1 MRVELHPAF
10 VIHQRPYRETSL
22 VVEVFSS
29 RQGRVGVVAKGAHRP
44 RSPWR
49 GVLQPFQSLLLAWSG
64 RGELGTLTHAE
75 PAGFTLPLSGGRI
88 LSGFYVNELLTRLLT
103 RSDPHPRLYEAYAE
117 VLTALAGPSGG
128 EPVLRVFE
136 KRLLAE
142 IGYGLVLD
150 RDNDGGAAIEDGRD
164 YYYQI
169 DKGPWRVAPA
179 DVATVKISGG
189 ALIALAR
196 EALTGREHLR
206 ETKALMRFVLGAYLG
221 GRPLA
226 SRELF
231 RGASG
236 VVSP

>member
-1 MRVELHPAF
+1 MRVELHPGF
-10 VIHQRPYRETSL
+10 VIHRRPYRETSL
-22 VVEVFSS
+22 VLEVFSS
-29 RQGRVGVVAKGAHRP
+29 RQGRVGVVAKGAQRP

-49 GVLQPFQSLLLAWSG
+49 GALQPFQCLLIAWSG

-75 PAGFTLPLSGGRI
+75 QAGFQQPLSGGRI

-103 RSDPHPRLYEAYAE
+103 RGDPHPRLYEAYAE
-117 VLTALAGPSGG
+117 ALTALAGPTAD
-128 EPVLRVFE
+128 EPVLRIFE

-150 RDNDGGAAIEDGRD
+150 RDNDGEAAIEDGRD

-179 DVATVKISGG
+179 DVATLKIGGG

-206 ETKALMRFVLGAYLG
+206 ETKALMRFVLSAYLG

-231 RGASG
+231 RAASGGAST
-236 VVSP
+236 

>member
-29 RQGRVGVVAKGAHRP
+29 RQGRVGVVAKGAQRP

-64 RGELGTLTHAE
+64 RGEFGTLTHAE
-75 PAGFTLPLSGGRI
+75 QAGFTLPLSGGRI

-117 VLTALAGPSGG
+117 VLTALAGRSGG

-179 DVATVKISGG
+179 DVVTVKISGG

>member
-22 VVEVFSS
+22 VLEVFSS
-29 RQGRVGVVAKGAHRP
+29 RQGRVGVVAKGAQRP

-49 GVLQPFQSLLLAWSG
+49 GALQPFQCLLIAWSG

-75 PAGFTLPLSGGRI
+75 QTGSTLPLSGGRI

-103 RSDPHPRLYEAYAE
+103 RGDPHPHLYEVYAD
-117 VLTALAGPSGG
+117 VLTALAGSTAD
-128 EPVLRVFE
+128 EPVLRIFE

-150 RDNDGGAAIEDGRD
+150 RDNDGGAGIEDGRD
-164 YYYQI
+164 YYYQV

-189 ALIALAR
+189 ALMALAR
-196 EALTGREHLR
+196 ELLTGREHLR

-231 RGASG
+231 RAASGGAS
-236 VVSP
+236 P

>member
-1 MRVELHPAF
+1 
-10 VIHQRPYRETSL
+10 
-22 VVEVFSS
+22 
-29 RQGRVGVVAKGAHRP
+29 
-44 RSPWR
+44 
-49 GVLQPFQSLLLAWSG
+49 
-64 RGELGTLTHAE
+64 
-75 PAGFTLPLSGGRI
+75 
-88 LSGFYVNELLTRLLT
+88 
-103 RSDPHPRLYEAYAE
+103 
-117 VLTALAGPSGG
+117 
-128 EPVLRVFE
+128 
-136 KRLLAE
+136 LLAE

-150 RDNDGGAAIEDGRD
+150 RDNDGGAIEDGRD

-196 EALTGREHLR
+196 EALIGREHLR

>member
-10 VIHQRPYRETSL
+10 VIHRRPYRETSL

-29 RQGRVGVVAKGAHRP
+29 RQGRVGVVAKGAQRP

-49 GVLQPFQSLLLAWSG
+49 GALQPFQRLLIAWSG
-64 RGELGTLTHAE
+64 RSELGTLTHAE
-75 PAGFTLPLSGGRI
+75 QAGFQQPLSGGRI
-88 LSGFYVNELLTRLLT
+88 LSGFYVNELLARLLT
-103 RSDPHPRLYEAYAE
+103 RGDPHPRLYEAYAE
-117 VLTALAGPSGG
+117 VLTALAGPTAD
-128 EPVLRVFE
+128 EPLLRIFE

-169 DKGPWRVAPA
+169 DRGPWRVAPA
-179 DVATVKISGG
+179 DVATTKISGA

-196 EALTGREHLR
+196 EALIGREHLR

-231 RGASG
+231 RAASGGAS
-236 VVSP
+236 P